1 MQMDRSLRE
10 QTALFWGFFSL
21 GGNQNSRCQKRINGQ
36 LGKARNSNDY
46 EQQGSIRRRET
57 VSLPT
62 RKSCH
67 GAPSIYPTF
76 LYHRPQCKLISSR
89 EIRSKVEEERNM
101 LGEDHHT
108 RILVHAKP
116 LGIKSANEITI
127 SQFKRQ
133 AKDTS
138 LYGRARYS
146 HPRKIGRRHVL
157 NVLRRKENT
166 RKDRGKKKRP
176 SQVWS
181 YKSYKISKTRRR

>member
-1 MQMDRSLRE
+1 MTWADLH
-10 QTALFWGFFSL
+10 LL
-21 GGNQNSRCQKRINGQ
+21 IH
-36 LGKARNSNDY
+36 Y

-57 VSLPT
+57 VSLST

-76 LYHRPQCKLISSR
+76 LYHRPQCKSINSR

-116 LGIKSANEITI
+116 LGIKFANEITI

-133 AKDTS
+133 AKDMS

-146 HPRKIGRRHVL
+146 HPRKIGW
-157 NVLRRKENT
+157 RKRVKKN
-166 RKDRGKKKRP
+166 RKILGTIRGRKKKKRP

-181 YKSYKISKTRRR
+181 YRSYKISKTRRQ